1 MQYDKDMASQHAAL
15 FLQTI
20 ACLSD
25 LIGEDMKVKYSEY
38 ITSYFSDVGG
48 ICYVKTNTKG
58 VHIGWFRGAFINDH
72 FDKLTGRGKT
82 IRAHEIATLDT
93 KEKEAMAYYVQ
104 ESIFFLLG
112 HEDRKKMKKHHH

>member
-1 MQYDKDMASQHAAL
+1 MQYDKDMASQHAEL

-20 ACLSD
+20 AYLSD
-25 LIGEDMKVKYSEY
+25 LIGEDIKVKYSEY

-58 VHIGWFRGAFINDH
+58 VHIGWFRGAYVEDH
-72 FDKLTGRGKT
+72 FGKLVGRGKT
-82 IRAHEIATLDT
+82 IRAHEITKLDKT
-93 KEKEAMAYYVQ
+93 EKEAMAYYVQ

-112 HEDRKKMKKHHH
+112 HEDRKKMKKHHY